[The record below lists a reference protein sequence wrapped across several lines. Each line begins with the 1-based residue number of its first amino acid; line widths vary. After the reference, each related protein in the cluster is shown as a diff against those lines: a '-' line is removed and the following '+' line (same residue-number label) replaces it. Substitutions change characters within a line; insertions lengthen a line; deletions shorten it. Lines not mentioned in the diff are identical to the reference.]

1 MLSVDLNMN
10 NFQKR
15 GDICICI
22 TESLCCTVEANI
34 TLQSSYTPI
43 KVNEKILPT
52 VL

>member
-1 MLSVDLNMN
+1 MLSVDLNRN

-15 GDICICI
+15 GDICI
-22 TESLCCTVEANI
+22 TDSLCCTVEANI

>member
-1 MLSVDLNMN
+1 MLSVDLNGN

-22 TESLCCTVEANI
+22 ADSFCCTVEANT
-34 TLQSSYTPI
+34 TLPSNYTPI
-43 KVNEKILPT
+43 KVNEKILSA